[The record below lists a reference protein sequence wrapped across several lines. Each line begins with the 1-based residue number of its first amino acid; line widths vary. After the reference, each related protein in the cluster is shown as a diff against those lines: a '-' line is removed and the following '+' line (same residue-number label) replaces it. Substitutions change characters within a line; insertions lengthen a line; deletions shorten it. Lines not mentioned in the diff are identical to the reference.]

1 MKLTENVYQEGS
13 YKMRS
18 EVYNQSNCIVGAVA
32 YQYYIEGKSRAEIVK
47 DFSLSHSTLSR
58 LLKRARE
65 EKIVQFSIAE
75 PYLSCHHK
83 EEAIKSKYGLKFV
96 VVVPTSEGDS
106 DIVIKKQVA
115 MEGAR
120 YLQRVISDGDIL
132 GFTWGGT
139 MYHLIQYLNPC
150 RKVNARFVTMHG
162 NIEKCNKKFE
172 VEALVRRAAMAF
184 GGRNISIRES
194 GLCASSEELVK
205 NMDSPEMRNIGE
217 LLKNITIA
225 VSGVGS
231 LYPVFDSPLAT
242 TNYLDEEGKAILKEK
257 EAYGDVVLR
266 FIDKNGEECDTPY
279 KDRTLSIS
287 LEDYRR
293 IPSKI
298 LVASG
303 IQKADT
309 MKAALK
315 GNLADVLIVDDKL
328 AEKIIA

>member
-1 MKLTENVYQEGS
+1 MK
-13 YKMRS
+13 S

-32 YQYYIEGKSRAEIVK
+32 YQYYIEGRSRAEIAK
-47 DFSLSHSTLSR
+47 EFNLSHSTLSR

-65 EKIVQFSIAE
+65 EKIVRFSIAE
-75 PYLSCHHK
+75 PYLSCHNK
-83 EEAIKSKYGLKFV
+83 EETIKKKYGLQYV
-96 VVVPTSEGDS
+96 MVVPSSENDS
-106 DIVIKKQVA
+106 DIAVKKQVA

-120 YLQRVISDGDIL
+120 YLQRVIKDGDIL

-150 RKVNARFVTMHG
+150 RKVNASFVTMHG

-184 GGRNISIRES
+184 GGKNISIRDS
-194 GLCASSEELVK
+194 GLCASKKELEMRM
-205 NMDSPEMRNIGE
+205 NSPEMKNIGK

-242 TNYLDEEGKAILKEK
+242 TNYLDEKGKILLKEK
-257 EAYGDVVLR
+257 AAYGDVILR

-293 IPSKI
+293 IPCKI

-303 IQKADT
+303 VQKADT

-315 GNLADVLIVDDKL
+315 GKLADILVVDDKL
-328 AEKIIA
+328 ADKIIA

>member
-1 MKLTENVYQEGS
+1 
-13 YKMRS
+13 
-18 EVYNQSNCIVGAVA
+18 
-32 YQYYIEGKSRAEIVK
+32 
-47 DFSLSHSTLSR
+47 
-58 LLKRARE
+58 
-65 EKIVQFSIAE
+65 
-75 PYLSCHHK
+75 
-83 EEAIKSKYGLKFV
+83 
-96 VVVPTSEGDS
+96 
-106 DIVIKKQVA
+106 

-120 YLQRVISDGDIL
+120 YLQRVIKDGDIL

-150 RKVNARFVTMHG
+150 RKVNASFVTMHG

-184 GGRNISIRES
+184 GGKNISIRDS
-194 GLCASSEELVK
+194 GLCASKEELEMRM
-205 NMDSPEMRNIGE
+205 NSPEMKNIGK

-242 TNYLDEEGKAILKEK
+242 TNYLDEKGKILLKEK
-257 EAYGDVVLR
+257 AAYGDVILR

-293 IPSKI
+293 IPCKI

-303 IQKADT
+303 VQKADT

-315 GNLADVLIVDDKL
+315 GKLADILVVDDKL
-328 AEKIIA
+328 ADKIIA

>member
-1 MKLTENVYQEGS
+1 MK
-13 YKMRS
+13 S

-32 YQYYIEGKSRAEIVK
+32 YQYYIEGKTRAEIAK
-47 DFSLSHSTLSR
+47 DFNLSHSTLSR
-58 LLKRARE
+58 LLKRARK
-65 EKIVQFSIAE
+65 EKIVTFNIAE
-75 PYLSCHHK
+75 PYLSCHYK
-83 EEAIKSKYGLKFV
+83 EEVLKEKYGLQYV
-96 VVVPTSEGDS
+96 VVVPTFEEENDNE
-106 DIVIKKQVA
+106 IKKQVA

-120 YLQRVISDGDIL
+120 YLQRVIKDGDTL

-150 RKVNARFVTMHG
+150 QKVNARFVTMHG

-172 VEALVRRAAMAF
+172 VESLVRRAAMAF
-184 GGRNISIRES
+184 GGKNISIRDS
-194 GLCASSEELVK
+194 GLCVSKDELHKKMATSEMK
-205 NMDSPEMRNIGE
+205 NIQNLLRNI
-217 LLKNITIA
+217 NIA

-242 TNYLDEEGKAILKEK
+242 TNYLDEEGKTLLKKE

-266 FIDKNGEECDTPY
+266 FIDKDGKECNTPY

-287 LEDYRR
+287 LEDFQK
-293 IPSKI
+293 IPQKI

-303 IQKADT
+303 MKKTDS

-315 GNLADVLIVDDKL
+315 GRLADVLIIDDRL
-328 AEKIIA
+328 AEGIIS